1 MAKLCLIMPKTRL
14 SQSPLYH
21 EECLD
26 DTIMHAVSEHFI
38 TKISHKMA
46 AAQDRKKGL
55 TLWHMGHNE
64 IPSILLLKGD
74 ERHCAICFTIY
85 LKRW

>member
-1 MAKLCLIMPKTRL
+1 MPKTRL
-14 SQSPLYH
+14 FQSPLYH

-26 DTIMHAVSEHFI
+26 DTIVHTASEHFI

-46 AAQDRKKGL
+46 ANYPAAQDRKKGL
-55 TLWHMGHNE
+55 KLWHMANNE
-64 IPSILLLKGD
+64 IPSILGD

>member
-1 MAKLCLIMPKTRL
+1 MPKTRL

-26 DTIMHAVSEHFI
+26 DTIVHAVSEHFI

-46 AAQDRKKGL
+46 ANSPAAQDRKKGL
-55 TLWHMGHNE
+55 KL
-64 IPSILLLKGD
+64 
-74 ERHCAICFTIY
+74 
-85 LKRW
+85 